1 MAEILGRRTRRAG
14 LEKDRQQ
21 KNNFEGG
28 RAHLAGPIPERSSG
42 KAGRRGGS
50 PEPAAG
56 QVEAPTFAM
65 QGRRGADTQAVAAT
79 EPTFPPPP
87 PLTRFPGA
95 VRRTS
100 SRPASVQRPEAP
112 GGTALGAARRGGRGH
127 PGDDRQSRA
136 SPGRCRAKTAPPT
149 ATPRRPPTRSP
160 RGRPAR
166 PFTRE
171 RRAPRWLPAAKLHS
185 GRARSGA
192 ETLPGSAP
200 GPARLSPAVAPPPQ
214 PPPRPPNTSAARS
227 LAAARHPSTP
237 TARGPAHVR
246 ALTLPAH
253 AP

>member
-1 MAEILGRRTRRAG
+1 
-14 LEKDRQQ
+14 
-21 KNNFEGG
+21 
-28 RAHLAGPIPERSSG
+28 
-42 KAGRRGGS
+42 
-50 PEPAAG
+50 
-56 QVEAPTFAM
+56 M

-87 PLTRFPGA
+87 RHPLTRFPGA

-100 SRPASVQRPEAP
+100 SRPESVQRPEAP
-112 GGTALGAARRGGRGH
+112 GGTALGASRRRGRGH
-127 PGDDRQSRA
+127 PGDGRQSRE
-136 SPGRCRAKTAPPT
+136 SPGPRRAETAPPT

-160 RGRPAR
+160 RGRPAC

-200 GPARLSPAVAPPPQ
+200 GPARLSPAVAPPPPPPPR

-227 LAAARHPSTP
+227 LAAARQPP
-237 TARGPAHVR
+237 ARGLTHVR
-246 ALTLPAH
+246 ALPLPAH